1 MSIKHI
7 SLAVATV
14 ALGAGAFT
22 AVGGSAQAAELS
34 AGIAAPVASTSAAAP
49 NYKPIAADPTDKYG
63 FAKDGL
69 EFGYITKVAV
79 RKGNLRI
86 RVTQAEFYDGKAAK
100 LLNGGITPPDGYKI
114 AEDESLTPFTYT
126 VSAKASLRGV
136 YDLVAKQT
144 DDSHRQK
151 ITAKQL
157 VKYFDALPDGTEVPV
172 WLRHSK
178 AASFSGPVTALAEQ
192 FIP

>member
-1 MSIKHI
+1 MSFKRI
-7 SLAVATV
+7 SLTVAAV

-22 AVGGSAQAAELS
+22 AAGGSAQAAELR
-34 AGIAAPVASTSAAAP
+34 AGTAAPVASTSAAAP
-49 NYKPIAADPTDKYG
+49 NYKPIAAKPTDKYG

-79 RKGNLRI
+79 KKGNLRI

-100 LLNGGITPPDGYKI
+100 LLNGGITPPDDVKI
-114 AEDESLTPFTYT
+114 VTDDSLSPFTYT

-136 YDLVAKQT
+136 YDLVGKPS
-144 DDSHRQK
+144 DDNHRQK
-151 ITAKQL
+151 ITAQQL
-157 VKYFDALPDGTEVPV
+157 VKYFDALPAGSQVPV

>member
-1 MSIKHI
+1 MSIKRI
-7 SLAVATV
+7 ALAVATV
-14 ALGAGAFT
+14 ALGAGAST
-22 AVGGSAQAAELS
+22 AVGGPAQAAELR
-34 AGIAAPVASTSAAAP
+34 AGSAAP
-49 NYKPIAADPTDKYG
+49 NYAPIAANPTDKYG

-79 RKGNLRI
+79 RNGQLRI

-100 LLNGGITPPDGYKI
+100 LLNGGITPLDGYTI
-114 AEDESLTPFTYT
+114 AEDDSLSPSTYT
-126 VSAKASLRGV
+126 VAAKASLLGV

-157 VKYFDALPDGTEVPV
+157 VKYFDALPDGEQVPV

-178 AASFSGPVTALAEQ
+178 AATFSGPVTALAEQ
-192 FIP
+192 FLP